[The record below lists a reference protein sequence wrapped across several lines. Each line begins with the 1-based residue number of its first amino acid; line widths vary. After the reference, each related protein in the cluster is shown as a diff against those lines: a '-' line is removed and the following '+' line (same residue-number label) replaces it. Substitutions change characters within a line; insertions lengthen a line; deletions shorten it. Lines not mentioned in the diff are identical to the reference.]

1 MNLFRRMSTVRLLA
15 VLGALAAV
23 VLVAGIAVARER
35 SAPKPPPRPL
45 AQALHDA
52 LKAKPVQGI
61 SARVTFTNHLFPT
74 GSIGS
79 GSGSALLSGATG
91 RLWLS
96 NDGRFRLELQSDT
109 GDTQVMGDRS
119 SLRVYDASR
128 NQEYVLPLTHSGSAD
143 SHAGHGHH
151 ALPTVAAIRS
161 ALTRLAGAANVTG
174 AIPGDIAGRPVYSVR
189 ISPKHDGGLLG
200 GLQLAWDSQ
209 RGIPLK
215 VAIYSR
221 GDTSPV
227 LALTATDVH
236 YGPVSGSDLT
246 VHPAPGTKVT
256 RVTLPTTPAGVT
268 HGRHQHASVSG
279 VAAVAK
285 RLPFRLSAPA
295 ALVGLPRQ
303 SVRLVDAGGER
314 AALVIY
320 GKGLG
325 AIVVLQQQV
334 SGGSDPLA
342 GLPQVSINGASG
354 RELATALGT
363 VLRFQRGGIAYTLLG
378 SVPPVAAEAAAR
390 GLS

>member
-1 MNLFRRMSTVRLLA
+1 MNLFRRMSTVRLVAL
-15 VLGALAAV
+15 LGALAAV

-35 SAPKPPPRPL
+35 SAPKPPPKAL

-52 LKAKPVQGI
+52 LTAKPVQGI
-61 SARVTFTNHLFPT
+61 SARVTFTDHLFPT
-74 GSIGS
+74 GAIGS

-109 GDTQVMGDRS
+109 GDTQIMGDHS

-128 NQEYVLPLTHSGSAD
+128 NQEYVLPLKHSGSSD
-143 SHAGHGHH
+143 SKPQHGDHAV
-151 ALPTVAAIRS
+151 PTVAAIRS
-161 ALTRLAGAANVTG
+161 ELSRLAGAVDITG
-174 AIPGDIAGRPVYSVR
+174 AVPGDIAGRPVYSVR
-189 ISPKHDGGLLG
+189 ISPRHDGGLLG
-200 GLQLAWDSQ
+200 GLQLAWDAQ
-209 RGIPLK
+209 RGVPLK

-221 GDTSPV
+221 GDTAPV

-246 VHPAPGTKVT
+246 VHPAAGTKVT
-256 RVTLPTTPAGVT
+256 TVTLPTAPPAHA
-268 HGRHQHASVSG
+268 HGRHTHASVSG

-285 RLPFRLSAPA
+285 RLPFSLSAPSS
-295 ALVGLPRQ
+295 LVGLPRQ

-314 AALVIY
+314 AALVVY

-325 AIVVLQQQV
+325 AIVVLQQQAT
-334 SGGSDPLA
+334 GGSDPLA

-363 VLRFQRGGIAYTLLG
+363 VLRFQRGGVAYTLLG

>member
-1 MNLFRRMSTVRLLA
+1 MNLFRRMSTARLLA
-15 VLGALAAV
+15 LVGALAAV
-23 VLVAGIAVARER
+23 VLVAGIAVARNR

-45 AQALHDA
+45 AQAIHGA
-52 LKAKPVQGI
+52 LTAKPVQGL
-61 SARVTFTNHLFPT
+61 SARITFANHLFPT
-74 GSIGS
+74 GAISS
-79 GSGSALLSGATG
+79 GSGSALLTGATG

-109 GDTQVMGDRS
+109 GDTQVMGDGS

-128 NQEYVLPLTHSGSAD
+128 NQLYVLPLPRSASKD
-143 SHAGHGHH
+143 SAAEHH
-151 ALPTVAAIRS
+151 HHTIPSVAAIRS
-161 ALTRLAGAANVTG
+161 ALTRLAGAVNVSG

-189 ISPKHDGGLLG
+189 IAPKHDGGLLG
-200 GLQLAWDSQ
+200 GLQLAWDAQ
-209 RGIPLK
+209 RGVPLK

-221 GDTSPV
+221 GDSSPV

-236 YGPVSGSDLT
+236 YGAVPASDLT
-246 VHPAPGTKVT
+246 VHAAAGTKVT
-256 RVTLPTTPAGVT
+256 RVTLPSSPPAAAHHRHGQAPVT
-268 HGRHQHASVSG
+268 G

-285 RLPFRLSAPA
+285 QLPFRLAAPS

-314 AALVIY
+314 AAVVVY

-325 AIVVLQQQV
+325 AIMVLQQQTT
-334 SGGSDPLA
+334 GGSDPLA

-363 VLRFQRGGIAYTLLG
+363 VLRFQRGGVTYTLLG